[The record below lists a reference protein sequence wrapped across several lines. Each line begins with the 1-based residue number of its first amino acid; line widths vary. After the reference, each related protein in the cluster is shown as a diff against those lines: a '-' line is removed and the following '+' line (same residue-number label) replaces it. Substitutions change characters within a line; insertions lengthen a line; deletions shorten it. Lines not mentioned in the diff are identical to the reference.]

1 MDLNHSSRMSRIYV
15 LHENSTWVEPL
26 RAAFE
31 KRGLPYNEWFLDEG
45 TVRFDQP
52 PPEGVFYNRMSASS
66 HTRGHRYGPE
76 LTHLVLNYLESYGR
90 RVVNNSRALYLE
102 ISKLA
107 QYAALNRAGVRTPR
121 TVAAVGRDPVLT
133 AARAFGPGPFILK
146 PNRGGKGLGVQGFA
160 SVEAVAAYL
169 DGPTLVRP
177 IDGVWL
183 VQQYVQAPEPFIVR
197 CEFVGGRFLYAVRVD
212 TSEGFELCPAD
223 VCQTNGAATQAPRA
237 DKFTLIDDFDD
248 HPILEAYQRFLHANG
263 IEVAGIEFIVDHA
276 GEIWT
281 YDVNTNTNYNAEA
294 EARAGVPLTGM
305 EAIAQFLGNALSE
318 VEEAGR
324 TPLQRPASRKK
335 PARMTWATEPACP

>member
-1 MDLNHSSRMSRIYV
+1 MSRIYV

-31 KRGLPYNEWFLDEG
+31 KQGLPYDEWFLDEG
-45 TVRFDQP
+45 IVPFDQP

-76 LTHLVLNYLESYGR
+76 LTHLVLNYLECYNR

-121 TVAAVGRDPVLT
+121 TVAAVGRDAVLE
-133 AARAFGPGPFILK
+133 AARGFGPEPFILK

-160 SVEAVAAYL
+160 SVNGVAAYL
-169 DGPTLVRP
+169 DGPTLAPP

-183 VQQYVQAPEPFIVR
+183 VQDYIQASEPFIVR

-223 VCQTNGAATQAPRA
+223 ACQTNGAATAASRPP
-237 DKFTLIDDFDD
+237 KFTLIDGFDD
-248 HPILEAYQRFLHANG
+248 HPILEAYRHFLHANG
-263 IEVAGIEFIVDHA
+263 IEIAGIEFIVDRD

-305 EAIAQFLGNALSE
+305 EAIAQFLGRALRE
-318 VEEAGR
+318 AEKAGR
-324 TPLQRPASRKK
+324 AALQRPAGRKK
-335 PARMTWATEPACP
+335 SLQPWLERL